1 MPLLLCGLTFPETC
15 HISPPGPEKIKIVF
29 SWRQFFGYPWSGEN
43 ISWSLMPLG
52 KLAHFSPAHPSF
64 KTPALPWACLGLGC
78 QSSVREL
85 YFCLL
90 SLKTPSPS
98 SVFMCCD
105 LGNTRVF
112 EFYQR
117 LKPYFVCCFVRRIF
131 FLRDGQRKPSMF
143 SPAPWGGC
151 IIWPLKW
158 ILLDGVFA
166 TDLQPHLTFTK
177 MRRLCA
183 LQMSCVTW
191 LPWENCISSQLICC
205 HSRKNKLHHANGVFQ
220 TRLSLKESN
229 LLFSTFNGR
238 LSKM

>member
-1 MPLLLCGLTFPETC
+1 M
-15 HISPPGPEKIKIVF
+15 EKISVDPSCPWG
-29 SWRQFFGYPWSGEN
+29 SWPTSVLPTPPLRPLSSSG
-43 ISWSLMPLG
+43 
-52 KLAHFSPAHPSF
+52 A
-64 KTPALPWACLGLGC
+64 GLSELC
-78 QSSVREL
+78 QGAV
-85 YFCLL
+85 LL
-90 SLKTPSPS
+90 SLVTKDFQP
-98 SVFMCCD
+98 
-105 LGNTRVF
+105 
-112 EFYQR
+112 R
-117 LKPYFVCCFVRRIF
+117 LCLHVLWFREHTCLWILPETKAIFCMLFCSEDFFF

-143 SPAPWGGC
+143 SPAPWGGYI

-158 ILLDGVFA
+158 ILLGGVFA

-177 MRRLCA
+177 MRLLCA

-238 LSKM
+238 LSKMSQVFPNFFIFRVFFP

>member
-29 SWRQFFGYPWSGEN
+29 SWRQFSGYPWSGEN
-43 ISWSLMPLG
+43 ISWSLMPFG

-90 SLKTPSPS
+90 SLKTSSPG
-98 SVFMCCD
+98 SVFMYCD

-131 FLRDGQRKPSMF
+131 FFFEGWTKETQHVFPSTLRWMHYLTSQVDPVRWCLCYGP
-143 SPAPWGGC
+143 PA
-151 IIWPLKW
+151 
-158 ILLDGVFA
+158 
-166 TDLQPHLTFTK
+166 TFNLHKNETFVCPANV
-177 MRRLCA
+177 LCNLIA
-183 LQMSCVTW
+183 L
-191 LPWENCISSQLICC
+191 
-205 HSRKNKLHHANGVFQ
+205 RKLH
-220 TRLSLKESN
+220 
-229 LLFSTFNGR
+229 
-238 LSKM
+238 